1 MKNGRLKKLI
11 FVVATL
17 GCFLSLGQAQ
27 TANDTK
33 KALAPIKKLEFQG
46 ADIRSVIYFL
56 ADYGGV
62 NVVVAPKV
70 EGTVTISVKNV
81 TWEQG
86 LDIIGRTYGLAIVK
100 EDAGYYRVLPAV
112 DYRDEERQV
121 NEHLLSKEN
130 LTTLDTR
137 IIRIGN
143 STAENISKAIK
154 GLMTSRGKV
163 TADSRT
169 NSIILQ
175 EVPDKIDRIVDF
187 ISELDAP
194 PRQIKISAQL
204 IEVNTDYLSEIGVFI
219 GFNATTTSGSATISN
234 SATSDGSSLVT
245 SPFGEYTFSIVDP
258 DYDIMAKVA
267 ALVADGKG
275 KIIAHPEITTI
286 ENSEARIQMGQKI
299 PIKQFDQ
306 SGNVTTVFE
315 EVGTILTV
323 TPHITSDNMI
333 LMKLRPERSFAEIG
347 PQGVVISTNNAETN
361 VIVRDGQTSVI
372 GGLTTQDEVES
383 EVGIPL
389 LKDIPIIG
397 NLFRYKKKTR
407 VSRDL
412 IIFVTPTIIPY
423 DLATVTPPSTNE
435 ETTN

>member
-1 MKNGRLKKLI
+1 MKNGRLKKFI
-11 FVVATL
+11 FVAATL

-27 TANDTK
+27 TANDTQ

-56 ADYGGV
+56 ADYGRV

-81 TWEQG
+81 SWEQG
-86 LDIIGRTYGLAIVK
+86 LDIIGRTYGLAIVR
-100 EDAGYYRVLPAV
+100 EEAGYYRVLPAK
-112 DYRDEERQV
+112 DYRDEEKQV
-121 NEHLLSKEN
+121 NEHLLAKEN
-130 LTTLDTR
+130 LSTLDTR

-143 STAENISKAIK
+143 STADDISKAIK
-154 GLMTSRGKV
+154 GLMTNRGKV

-169 NSIILQ
+169 NSVILQ
-175 EVPDKIDRIVDF
+175 EVPEKIDRIVDF
-187 ISELDAP
+187 IAELDAP

-204 IEVNTDYLSEIGVFI
+204 IEVNTDYLSELGVFV
-219 GFNATTTSGSATISN
+219 GFNATTTSGSAIITN
-234 SATSDGSSLVT
+234 SATSDGNILAD
-245 SPFGEYTFSIVDP
+245 PFGEYTFSIVDP
-258 DYDIMAKVA
+258 DYDITATVA

-286 ENSEARIQMGQKI
+286 ENTEARIQMGQKI

-347 PQGVVISTNNAETN
+347 AQGVIISTNNAETN

-372 GGLTTQDEVES
+372 GGLTTEDELES

-389 LKDIPIIG
+389 LKDLPIIG

-412 IIFVTPTIIPY
+412 IIFVTPTIIPF
-423 DLATVTPPSTNE
+423 DLARAEPPSTTE